1 MAKTYV
7 KKRRSKYTLKER
19 IRRRDKMNVYRDVIN
34 EGIRR
39 NSREHP
45 EFYEEKVQKMWA
57 TGAIERTRE
66 KRLALRDLAEQA
78 GCKIDTRISNENI
91 EKCMTYFKTLIEKRD
106 KLKESG
112 SRYSL

>member
-1 MAKTYV
+1 MTKVYI
-7 KKRRSKYTLKER
+7 KKGYHKLTPEER
-19 IRRRDKMNVYRDVIN
+19 IEKRNKMNKHRDAIT
-34 EGIRR
+34 EGIKK
-39 NSREHP
+39 NFREHP
-45 EFYEEKVQKMWA
+45 EVYEDRIQKMWA

-91 EKCMTYFKTLIEKRD
+91 EKCMAYFKTLIEERD
-106 KLKESG
+106 KLKKSG